1 MVNLFI
7 QHVLRPDKEEPG
19 AYGHTS
25 SYYGAVEQQ
34 GRLTLHLH
42 LIAWVRSSLS
52 PQEIRDRLLEE
63 DSEFQKQFVAYLES
77 AHTGDYF
84 NGTGLEVI
92 QMRYQD
98 ALLPDYQDPTETLP
112 VPPPPYC
119 DCKADNCV
127 GCDKTNSW
135 WIYFKRIVDSLI
147 SMVNV
152 HNCHQNTY
160 VDGTLHSNSTAKGCK
175 DNKWGK
181 CRGCFPWPLFEST
194 TVDSETAHVNM
205 KKREAWIN
213 TFTPIL
219 TYLLRCNTDVTSL
232 RSGTAIKAV
241 LIYVSDYITK
251 PALKTH
257 VFFDVIKS
265 VFQRNKEQTNT
276 TKNGQD
282 QARKLM
288 TQMVNVLGAKME
300 IGAPMICSYLL
311 GLPDHY
317 TNCTF
322 VTFYWKSFVS
332 EVRNSWKSENEP
344 LEEVKIQI
352 KRKDD
357 KVIGVSPVEDYMKRS
372 VELESMCLYEWI
384 SRCEHM
390 SNRTTSEILHTVTD
404 EHDLDPT
411 ESILENKGDDCVSD
425 TESMQSHSDDAEGS
439 LKDFIEDNSLSAD
452 IEPVLDD
459 FTLSQKTLVDGQD
472 EYDNL
477 PMISTQSTQATLKFS
492 FLESHPLHDTHY
504 ISMHPEHER
513 YVPNFVGGLLP
524 RHDIGDRDYYCT
536 TMLTLFKPWR
546 CGMDLKTSENTWDHT
561 FNLFMFEPWQIKLMS
576 YFNLR
581 YECLDAKDNYHAQ
594 LKQGDADPLQQFDT
608 NWTTLDSNASTII
621 SPEEIETG
629 VSSDINAISK
639 SITVPN
645 REAGHSK

>member
-1 MVNLFI
+1 MQLDEQVLESLSSRLSSGESVTPSTPAEKDCFQLFNDLDHVSYKILLVNLFI
-7 QHVLRPDKEEPG
+7 STCIPSRQRG
-19 AYGHTS
+19 TRCIGHTS

-34 GRLTLHLH
+34 DRLTLHLH
-42 LIAWVRSSLS
+42 LIAW
-52 PQEIRDRLLEE
+52 EIRDRLLEE

-84 NGTGLEVI
+84 NGT
-92 QMRYQD
+92 D

-119 DCKADNCV
+119 NCKADDCV
-127 GCDKTNSW
+127 GCDKTNSC
-135 WIYFKRIVDSLI
+135 
-147 SMVNV
+147 MVNV

-160 VDGTLHSNSTAKGCK
+160 VDGTLHN
-175 DNKWGK
+175 NKWGK
-181 CRGCFPWPLFEST
+181 CRGHFPWPLFEST

-241 LIYVSDYITK
+241 LIY

-300 IGAPMICSYLL
+300 IGAPMIY
-311 GLPDHY
+311 HY

-357 KVIGVSPVEDYMKRS
+357 KVIGVSPVEDYMKQS

-384 SRCEHM
+384 SRYAPK
-390 SNRTTSEILHTVTD
+390 SKKRRT
-404 EHDLDPT
+404 
-411 ESILENKGDDCVSD
+411 K
-425 TESMQSHSDDAEGS
+425 
-439 LKDFIEDNSLSAD
+439 LK
-452 IEPVLDD
+452 
-459 FTLSQKTLVDGQD
+459 
-472 EYDNL
+472 
-477 PMISTQSTQATLKFS
+477 KFS

-504 ISMHPEHER
+504 ISMCPEHER

-561 FNLFMFEPWQIKLMS
+561 FTLFMFEPWHIKLMS

-581 YECLDAKDNYHAQ
+581 YECLDAKDDYHAQ
-594 LKQGDADPLQQFDT
+594 LKQDTLIKQSLQAE
-608 NWTTLDSNASTII
+608 NI
-621 SPEEIETG
+621 
-629 VSSDINAISK
+629 
-639 SITVPN
+639 
-645 REAGHSK
+645 